1 MIIYINDKAVE
12 VSQGETLIGLLAMCG
27 IEGKGIAVAVNNKM
41 VPRALWD
48 SVVLEEESKVMV
60 IRATCGG

>member
-1 MIIYINDKAVE
+1 MGFV
-12 VSQGETLIGLLAMCG
+12 GRCG
-27 IEGKGIAVAVNNKM
+27 MGGKGSAGAVNNKM